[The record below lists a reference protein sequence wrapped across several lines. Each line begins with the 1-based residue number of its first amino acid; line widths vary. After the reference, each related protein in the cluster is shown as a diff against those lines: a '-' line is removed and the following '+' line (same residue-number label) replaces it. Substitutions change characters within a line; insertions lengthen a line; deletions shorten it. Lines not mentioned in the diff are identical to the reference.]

1 MLIPDMFCNRGGIK
15 MGAWHLFY
23 LCNGK
28 CVGGEDPVTKIRA
41 AETVTR
47 PGALLEGACTSLWAV
62 PVEFFL
68 TSSFE

>member
-1 MLIPDMFCNRGGIK
+1 MLIPDMCCNRGDIK
-15 MGAWHLFY
+15 TDAWHMFY

-28 CVGGEDPVTKIRA
+28 CVGGEDPVTQIRA
-41 AETVTR
+41 AAMVMS

-62 PVEFFL
+62 PLEFFL